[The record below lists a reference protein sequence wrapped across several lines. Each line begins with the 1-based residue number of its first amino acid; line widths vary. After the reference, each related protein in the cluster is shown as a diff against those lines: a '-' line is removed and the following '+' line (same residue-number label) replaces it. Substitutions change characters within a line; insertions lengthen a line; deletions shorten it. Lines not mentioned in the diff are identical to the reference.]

1 MATYNSL
8 KSNFSILLNSIRWA
22 EKVCSVDATPIIRDA
37 SKFSF
42 TVQNCPYHFNAN
54 FVCPLG
60 IFQPFAFMSGES
72 SSCRVGLTASTKNYS
87 ANIMRFNQSNCRD
100 WYTPEFVCPLSEV
113 PPEPPIRRAGLFFLH
128 G

>member
-1 MATYNSL
+1 MAITYNASRL
-8 KSNFSILLNSIRWA
+8 DFSILLNSIRWA
-22 EKVCSVDATPIIRDA
+22 ERVCSVDATPIIRDA

-60 IFQPFAFMSGES
+60 IYQPFSFMTMENNN
-72 SSCRVGLTASTKNYS
+72 CRVGLTVSTKNYP
-87 ANIMRFNQSNCRD
+87 ATIIRFNQSNCRD
-100 WYTPEFVCPLSEV
+100 WYTPEFVCPLSTSTT
-113 PPEPPIRRAGLFFLH
+113 RRANLFFLH